1 MVKMKKAMLVL
12 AALPAFALAQGKE
25 SFIVQQAYA
34 EMQRVQGQ
42 VNVIQSNLNEL
53 QGRVARLE
61 SGNES
66 AGLRREVEAL
76 KAEVASLRRQLG
88 TQREEI
94 VRDLS
99 GRIAKMQPPPAPTRH
114 EPKRTVIGPHSEY
127 VVEKGDTLSVI
138 SQATGVPI
146 RKIKEMNNLKSDG
159 LRIGQKLML
168 PK

>member
-1 MVKMKKAMLVL
+1 MKKTMFVL
-12 AALPAFALAQGKE
+12 AFVPCLALAQGKE

-42 VNVIQSNLNEL
+42 INVLQSNLNEL

-61 SGNES
+61 ANSDNS
-66 AGLRREVEAL
+66 DLRREVEAL
-76 KAEVASLRRQLG
+76 RAEVASLRRQLG
-88 TQREEI
+88 TQRDEI

-99 GRIAKMQPPPAPTRH
+99 GRLAKMQPPPPPPARQEPT
-114 EPKRTVIGPHSEY
+114 KRTVLGPHSEY
-127 VVEKGDTLSVI
+127 VVEKGDTLSLI

-146 RKIKEMNNLKSDG
+146 RKIMEMNSLKNDN

>member
-1 MVKMKKAMLVL
+1 MKKSMFAL
-12 AALPAFALAQGKE
+12 AFVPCLALAQGKE
-25 SFIVQQAYA
+25 SFVVQQAYA

-42 VNVIQSNLNEL
+42 VGVLQSNLNDL
-53 QGRVARLE
+53 QGRVARIE
-61 SGNES
+61 SGNDS
-66 AGLRREVEAL
+66 ASLRREVEAL
-76 KAEVASLRRQLG
+76 RAEVASLRRQLG
-88 TQREEI
+88 SQRDEI

-99 GRIAKMQPPPAPTRH
+99 GRIAKMQPSAPARSEPT
-114 EPKRTVIGPHSEY
+114 KRQVVIGPHSEY

-146 RKIKEMNNLKSDG
+146 RKIKEMNGLKNDD

>member
-1 MVKMKKAMLVL
+1 MNMKKAAFVL
-12 AALPAFALAQGKE
+12 AFLPAFVGAQGKE

-42 VNVIQSNLNEL
+42 ISVLQSNLNDL
-53 QGRVARLE
+53 QERVARME
-61 SGNES
+61 SGNDS
-66 AGLRREVEAL
+66 TGLRREVEAL

-88 TQREEI
+88 SQREEI

-99 GRIAKMQPPPAPTRH
+99 GRIAKMQPSPAPRS
-114 EPKRTVIGPHSEY
+114 ESPRRTVIGPHNEY
-127 VVEKGDTLSVI
+127 VVEAGDTLSLI

-146 RKIKEMNNLKSDG
+146 RKIKEMNGLKSDN